1 MRGAGEVKSCE
12 GGVGT
17 LRIPGV
23 GDQRFGA
30 GVGKRGPV
38 RAAGLEQIPRVVD
51 VLQGIILAEVL
62 LDALAQS
69 EKPQD
74 HEDDHDD
81 ADDVD
86 DAVHEL
92 TLCVGYRI
100 AWRAPRDARSTHAH
114 CTLFRWVMPGPKTSA
129 DRLGS

>member
-1 MRGAGEVKSCE
+1 M
-12 GGVGT
+12 
-17 LRIPGV
+17 
-23 GDQRFGA
+23 
-30 GVGKRGPV
+30 
-38 RAAGLEQIPRVVD
+38 VD
-51 VLQGIILAEVL
+51 VLQGIIPAEVL

-92 TLCVGYRI
+92 TLCVGDRI
-100 AWRAPRDARSTHAH
+100 
-114 CTLFRWVMPGPKTSA
+114 V
-129 DRLGS
+129 